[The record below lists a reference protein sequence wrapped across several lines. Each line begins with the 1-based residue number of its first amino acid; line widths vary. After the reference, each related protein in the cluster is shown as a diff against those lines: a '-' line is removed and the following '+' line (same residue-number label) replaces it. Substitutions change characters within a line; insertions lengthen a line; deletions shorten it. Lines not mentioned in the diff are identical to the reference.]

1 MPIEGLEHVNAFY
14 GFIGLGAIVA
24 LKYFYPSFKKFM
36 LRRFVKKGVIKPT
49 VHEQLTQNP
58 IH

>member
-1 MPIEGLEHVNAFY
+1 MRFMVHL
-14 GFIGLGAIVA
+14 FIGLGAIVA

-49 VHEQLTQNP
+49 VHEQLKQNP